1 MLFDL
6 CNLRFVIN
14 YTWCQKSYQIAP
26 PAPFNFS
33 RTDEW
38 PRWIRRFERFRQASG
53 LVEKS
58 EENQVNTLIYTM
70 GDAADDIFQA
80 FMLQDEDKKKYEV
93 VKEKFEKHYI
103 RMHQV

>member
-1 MLFDL
+1 MVSEVSRLLRHTRLPHLHPSTSVVQTNDLVGSDGSSDFD
-6 CNLRFVIN
+6 
-14 YTWCQKSYQIAP
+14 
-26 PAPFNFS
+26 
-33 RTDEW
+33 
-38 PRWIRRFERFRQASG
+38 G

-70 GDAADDIFQA
+70 GDTADDIFQA

-103 RMHQV
+103 RTRQV